1 MQLMAR
7 ASDSRYHHGT
17 TIKEFRLLRGMTQEE
32 LASLWPKA
40 SGSVGVLPRYIQDV
54 EYGKKHIDDPG
65 TLRHL
70 AELLHIPLWRLGLS
84 EYDPFHPHVLP
95 GHGNSLH
102 HETLDTIESLI
113 QQTWNLR
120 CAARLADAE
129 KGITRLNSLFA
140 YFREHTPPPLHL
152 ERRFQLLLAQVQRLN
167 AVTAVE
173 QRRYDQALKLYERMY
188 ETAKEADDASLL
200 ALALMSRGTELER
213 RGEKRAA
220 LSLLEEARDVS
231 FGASKHIVVFVHSYL
246 ARVYASVGDTMRF
259 ERAIHSAML
268 MASSLNGS
276 YGDGTQF
283 VFGRASS
290 ILAEK
295 SYGYLELGEPQKTLE
310 MRAEIEQQIQSDQ
323 DTRLEIWIPLD
334 WARAYHALGQIEEC
348 IKEGQTFYRRAAAMR
363 SPHAISQ
370 AQKFL
375 GELEKHGYGR
385 VLAVQD
391 FREELQLVGTARN
404 QQT

>member
-1 MQLMAR
+1 MQLIAR
-7 ASDSRYHHGT
+7 ANDSGYHHGT
-17 TIKEFRLLRGMTQEE
+17 TIKEFRLLRRMTQEE

-84 EYDPFHPHVLP
+84 EYDPFHPQVLP
-95 GHGNSLH
+95 GRGKSLH

-120 CAARLADAE
+120 CAARLVDAE
-129 KGITRLNSLFA
+129 KGIARLNSLFA
-140 YFREHTPPPLHL
+140 FFREHTPPPLRL
-152 ERRFQLLLAQVQRLN
+152 ERRFQLLYAQVQRLN

-173 QRRYDQALKLYERMY
+173 QRRYDEALELYERMY

-220 LSLLEEARDVS
+220 LSLLEEARDTS

-295 SYGYLELGEPQKTLE
+295 SYGYLELGEPQKTLD
-310 MRAEIEQQIQSDQ
+310 MRAEIEEQIRSDQ
-323 DTRLEIWIPLD
+323 DTRLEIWISLD
-334 WARAYHALGQIEEC
+334 WARAYHALGQVEES
-348 IKEGQTFYRRAAAMR
+348 IKEGQTFYRRAAAMH

-375 GELEKHGYGR
+375 RELEKDGYGC
-385 VLAVQD
+385 VPAVQD
-391 FREELQLVGTARN
+391 FREELQPVGAAPN
-404 QQT
+404 QQI